1 MRRSARLGLAAL
13 VLLGGTTASAELW
26 VWVDEQGQT
35 HVTADPDAV
44 PEEHRRPLGS
54 GLEHLSTLWDDG
66 LLAPEDELPPARG
79 PEGPTERIV
88 RGALDDL
95 RRGETARA
103 TAALEGVLLRE
114 PGRPEP
120 HFYLALLDR
129 QRGRFG
135 SAEAHLRAF
144 LAAAG
149 DDLEP
154 WRQSAERRLRALEA
168 EQRLAESPGPGPTTL
183 VGVSTSHF
191 RVQYDRELAGGSA
204 DYARKVTGYLEQAR
218 DGLQGILGVVPMEPT
233 GVVLYG
239 KAAYLRAHRHRFS
252 FQTVGFF
259 DGRIHVVSAAHPAG
273 ELRALLFHEYTHAL
287 FRERSGSH
295 RPFWLNEGFAEL
307 AEQSSLARPPLSRAE
322 RSTLRSAIETSSW
335 IPLRDLAASFGGL
348 QDSSARLAYLE
359 STASADW
366 IARRTESA
374 GRARLLD
381 RLGAGWDE
389 DRALRELVGLD
400 TDAVDAAVRAE
411 ILAEFPTPASPIR

>member
-1 MRRSARLGLAAL
+1 VRRARLGLFTL
-13 VLLGGTTASAELW
+13 VLLASVAAQADLF
-26 VWVDEQGQT
+26 VWVDEQGRT
-35 HVTADPDAV
+35 HVTDDLEAV
-44 PEEHRRPLGS
+44 PEEHRPQVREGADRLRS
-54 GLEHLSTLWDDG
+54 LWNDG
-66 LLAPEDELPPARG
+66 IVAPEDELPPPRG
-79 PEGPTERIV
+79 PEGPTERIM

-103 TAALEGVLLRE
+103 TAALEGVLVRE
-114 PGRPEP
+114 PGRPAP

-129 QRGRFG
+129 QRGRFS

-168 EQRLAESPGPGPTTL
+168 EQRLTESPGPGPTTL
-183 VGVSTSHF
+183 VDVSTAHF
-191 RVQYDRELAGGSA
+191 RVQYDRELAGGRP

-218 DGLQGILGVVPMEPT
+218 DGLQGLLGVVPVEPT

-273 ELRALLFHEYTHAL
+273 ELRALLFHEYAHAL
-287 FRERSGSH
+287 FRERSGGH
-295 RPFWLNEGFAEL
+295 KPFWLNEGFAEL
-307 AEQSSLARPPLSRAE
+307 AEQSSLARPALSRAE
-322 RSTLRSAIETSSW
+322 RSTLRSAIETGSW

-366 IARRTESA
+366 IVRRSEA
-374 GRARLLD
+374 VPRARLLD

-389 DRALRELVGLD
+389 NRALRELVGLD
-400 TDAVDAAVRAE
+400 TEAVDAAVRAE
-411 ILAEFPTPASPIR
+411 ILAEFPTPANPVK

>member
-1 MRRSARLGLAAL
+1 VRRARRGLFTL
-13 VLLGGTTASAELW
+13 VLLASVAAQADLF
-26 VWVDEQGQT
+26 VWVDEQGRT
-35 HVTADPDAV
+35 HVTDDLEAV
-44 PEEHRRPLGS
+44 PEEHRPQVREGADRLRS
-54 GLEHLSTLWDDG
+54 LWNDG
-66 LLAPEDELPPARG
+66 IVAPEDELPPPRG
-79 PEGPTERIV
+79 PEGPTERIM

-103 TAALEGVLLRE
+103 TAALEGVLVRE
-114 PGRPEP
+114 PGRPAP

-129 QRGRFG
+129 QRGRFS

-168 EQRLAESPGPGPTTL
+168 EQRLTESPGPGPTTL
-183 VGVSTSHF
+183 VDVSTAHF
-191 RVQYDRELAGGSA
+191 RVQYDRELAGGRP

-218 DGLQGILGVVPMEPT
+218 DGLQGLLGVVPVEPT

-273 ELRALLFHEYTHAL
+273 ELRALLFHEYAHAL
-287 FRERSGSH
+287 FRERSGGH
-295 RPFWLNEGFAEL
+295 KPFWLNEGFAEL
-307 AEQSSLARPPLSRAE
+307 AEQSSLARPALSRAE
-322 RSTLRSAIETSSW
+322 RSTLRSAIETGSW

-366 IARRTESA
+366 IVRRSEA
-374 GRARLLD
+374 VPRARLLD

-400 TDAVDAAVRAE
+400 TEAVDAAVRAE
-411 ILAEFPTPASPIR
+411 ILAEFPTPANPVK

>member
-1 MRRSARLGLAAL
+1 
-13 VLLGGTTASAELW
+13 
-26 VWVDEQGQT
+26 
-35 HVTADPDAV
+35 
-44 PEEHRRPLGS
+44 
-54 GLEHLSTLWDDG
+54 
-66 LLAPEDELPPARG
+66 
-79 PEGPTERIV
+79 
-88 RGALDDL
+88 
-95 RRGETARA
+95 
-103 TAALEGVLLRE
+103 
-114 PGRPEP
+114 
-120 HFYLALLDR
+120 
-129 QRGRFG
+129 
-135 SAEAHLRAF
+135 
-144 LAAAG
+144 
-149 DDLEP
+149 
-154 WRQSAERRLRALEA
+154 
-168 EQRLAESPGPGPTTL
+168 
-183 VGVSTSHF
+183 
-191 RVQYDRELAGGSA
+191 
-204 DYARKVTGYLEQAR
+204 
-218 DGLQGILGVVPMEPT
+218 MEPT

-411 ILAEFPTPASPIR
+411 ILAEFPTPASPVR

>member
-1 MRRSARLGLAAL
+1 VARLARFGLLGL
-13 VLLGGTTASAELW
+13 VLLSSVAAQADLY
-26 VWVDEQGQT
+26 VWVDEHGRT
-35 HVTADPDAV
+35 HVTDDLEAV
-44 PEEHRRPLGS
+44 PEEHRPQVREGADRLR
-54 GLEHLSTLWDDG
+54 TLWDDG
-66 LLAPEDELPPARG
+66 IVAPEDELPPARG
-79 PEGPTERIV
+79 PEGPTERIM

-103 TAALEGVLLRE
+103 TAALEGVLIRE

-144 LAAAG
+144 LSAAG

-168 EQRLAESPGPGPTTL
+168 EQRLAQSPGPGPTTL
-183 VGVSTSHF
+183 VDLSTAHF
-191 RVQYDRELAGGSA
+191 RVQYDSELADGRP

-218 DGLQGILGVVPMEPT
+218 DRLRGLLGVVPVEPT

-273 ELRALLFHEYTHAL
+273 ELRALLFHEYAHAL
-287 FRERSGSH
+287 FRERSGGH

-307 AEQSSLARPPLSRAE
+307 AEQRSLARPPLSRAE
-322 RSTLRSAIETSSW
+322 RSTLRSAIETGSW
-335 IPLRDLAASFGGL
+335 IPLGDLAASFGGL

-366 IARRTESA
+366 IVRRSEA
-374 GRARLLD
+374 AARARLLD

-400 TDAVDAAVRAE
+400 TEAVDAAVRAE
-411 ILAEFPTPASPIR
+411 ILAEFPTPASPGK

>member
-1 MRRSARLGLAAL
+1 
-13 VLLGGTTASAELW
+13 VLLGGTAASAELW
-26 VWVDEQGQT
+26 IWVDEQGQT
-35 HVTADPDAV
+35 HVTGDPDAV
-44 PEEHRRPLGS
+44 PEEHRRLLGS
-54 GLEHLSTLWDDG
+54 RPDHLSTLWDDG

-204 DYARKVTGYLEQAR
+204 DYARRVTGYLEQAR
-218 DGLQGILGVVPMEPT
+218 DRLQGILGVVPMEPT

-411 ILAEFPTPASPIR
+411 ILAEFPTPASPVR

>member
-1 MRRSARLGLAAL
+1 MRCALLGLLAL
-13 VLLGGTTASAELW
+13 VLLASVAARADLY
-26 VWVDEQGQT
+26 VWVDEQGRT
-35 HVTADPDAV
+35 HVTDDVEAV
-44 PEEHRRPLGS
+44 PEEHRPQVREGANRLR
-54 GLEHLSTLWDDG
+54 TLWDDG
-66 LLAPEDELPPARG
+66 ILAPEDELPRARR
-79 PEGPTERIV
+79 PEGPTERIM

-103 TAALEGVLLRE
+103 TSALEGVLIRT

-168 EQRLAESPGPGPTTL
+168 EQRLAESPGHGPTTL
-183 VGVSTSHF
+183 VDVSTAHF
-191 RVQYDRELAGGSA
+191 RVQYDRELGDGRP
-204 DYARKVTGYLEQAR
+204 DYASKVTGYLEQAR
-218 DGLQGILGVVPMEPT
+218 AGLRGLLGVVPVEPT

-287 FRERSGSH
+287 FRERSGGH

-322 RSTLRSAIETSSW
+322 RSTLRSAIETGSW

-366 IARRTESA
+366 IVRRSEA
-374 GRARLLD
+374 APRARLLD

-389 DRALRELVGLD
+389 DRALRELVGLE
-400 TDAVDAAVRAE
+400 TEAVDAAVRAE
-411 ILAEFPTPASPIR
+411 ILAEFPRPASPGN

>member
-1 MRRSARLGLAAL
+1 VRRARLGLFTL
-13 VLLGGTTASAELW
+13 VLLASVAAQADLF
-26 VWVDEQGQT
+26 VWVDEQGRT
-35 HVTADPDAV
+35 HVTDDLEAV
-44 PEEHRRPLGS
+44 PEEHRPQVREGADRLRS
-54 GLEHLSTLWDDG
+54 LWNDG
-66 LLAPEDELPPARG
+66 IVAPEDELPPPRG
-79 PEGPTERIV
+79 PEGPTERIM

-103 TAALEGVLLRE
+103 TAALEGVLVRE
-114 PGRPEP
+114 PGRPAP

-129 QRGRFG
+129 QRGRFS

-168 EQRLAESPGPGPTTL
+168 EQRLTESPGPGPTTL
-183 VGVSTSHF
+183 VDVSTAHF
-191 RVQYDRELAGGSA
+191 RVQYDRELAGGRP

-218 DGLQGILGVVPMEPT
+218 DGLQGLLGVVPVEPT

-273 ELRALLFHEYTHAL
+273 ELRALLFHEYAHAL
-287 FRERSGSH
+287 FRERSGGH
-295 RPFWLNEGFAEL
+295 KPFWLNEGFAEL
-307 AEQSSLARPPLSRAE
+307 AEQSSLARPALSRAE
-322 RSTLRSAIETSSW
+322 RSTLRSAIETGSW

-366 IARRTESA
+366 IVRRSEA
-374 GRARLLD
+374 VPRARLLD

-400 TDAVDAAVRAE
+400 TEAVDAAVRAE
-411 ILAEFPTPASPIR
+411 ILAEFPTPANPVK

>member
-1 MRRSARLGLAAL
+1 VRRLSLGLFSLVVLASVSARADLY
-13 VLLGGTTASAELW
+13 
-26 VWVDEQGQT
+26 VWVDEHGRT
-35 HVTADPDAV
+35 HVTDDLEAV
-44 PEEHRRPLGS
+44 PEAQRPGVREGADRLG
-54 GLEHLSTLWDDG
+54 TLWDDG
-66 LLAPEDELPPARG
+66 ILAPEGDLTPARG
-79 PEGPTERIV
+79 PEGPTERIM

-103 TAALEGVLLRE
+103 TVALEGVLIRE

-129 QRGRFG
+129 QRGRLG

-144 LAAAG
+144 LAGAG

-168 EQRLAESPGPGPTTL
+168 EQRLAESPGSGPTTL
-183 VGVSTSHF
+183 VDVSTAHF
-191 RVQYDRELAGGSA
+191 RVQYDRELAGGRP

-218 DGLQGILGVVPMEPT
+218 GGLQGLLGVVPMEPT

-287 FRERSGSH
+287 FRERSGGH
-295 RPFWLNEGFAEL
+295 KPFWLNEGFAEL
-307 AEQSSLARPPLSRAE
+307 AEQRSLARPALSRSE
-322 RSTLRSAIETSSW
+322 RSALRSAIESGSW
-335 IPLRDLAASFGGL
+335 IPLRDLAESFGGL

-359 STASADW
+359 STATADW
-366 IARRTESA
+366 IVQRSDPVR
-374 GRARLLD
+374 RARLMD
-381 RLGAGWDE
+381 RLGSGWDD

-400 TDAVDAAVRAE
+400 TEAVDAAVRAE
-411 ILAEFPTPASPIR
+411 ILAEFPTPASPGK

>member
-1 MRRSARLGLAAL
+1 MRQACLGLWIL
-13 VLLGGTTASAELW
+13 VLLASAAAQADLY
-26 VWVDEQGQT
+26 VWVDEHGRT
-35 HVTADPDAV
+35 HVTDDLEAV
-44 PEEHRRPLGS
+44 PEEHRPQVRGGVDRLG
-54 GLEHLSTLWDDG
+54 TLWSDG
-66 LLAPEDELPPARG
+66 IVAPEDELPPARG

-103 TAALEGVLLRE
+103 TTALEGVLIRE

-168 EQRLAESPGPGPTTL
+168 EQRLAESPGEGPTTL
-183 VGVSTSHF
+183 VDVSTTHF
-191 RVQYDRELAGGSA
+191 RVQYDRELADGRP

-218 DGLQGILGVVPMEPT
+218 AGLEGLLGVVPVEPT

-273 ELRALLFHEYTHAL
+273 ELRALLFHEYAHAL
-287 FRERSGSH
+287 FRERSGAH

-322 RSTLRSAIETSSW
+322 RSSLRSAIETGSW

-348 QDSSARLAYLE
+348 EDGTARLAYLE

-366 IARRTESA
+366 IVRRTQA
-374 GRARLLD
+374 APRARLLD
-381 RLGAGWDE
+381 RLGAGWDD
-389 DRALRELVGLD
+389 DRALQELVGLD
-400 TDAVDAAVRAE
+400 TDAVEAAVRAE
-411 ILAEFPTPASPIR
+411 ILAEFPAPASPAE